1 MLNMY
6 IVRFSITCSIIN
18 TFIIAD
24 ILEDTGKSVSNFPDL
39 AKSNR
44 FVDKTMFIKWFA
56 EQNQSLYIT
65 APKRFG
71 KSTNLDMLQR
81 FFEIPIDKDGNLIDT
96 ENSDNYKLFSQ
107 VYFFNRSHLAIFKE
121 SAFFK
126 ANFGKWP
133 VLKLNF
139 TYIETSTFNR
149 FLRSVA
155 LTLRRAFGSSHFL
168 QTSKFLTNETRSF
181 MEQLL
186 SNHTTPRNEQE
197 AVQFVLRSKCALE
210 THFNKT
216 CLVLIDGLDS
226 PLQAMLAIH
235 GFGRDQR
242 AIMYCLQNLIK
253 GIFQDNNRALCLGSL
268 PLAGVFDFKKINMR
282 QISFHSNPKAASFFG
297 STEQEAEFLLQQCS
311 PSVNIKIAESL
322 FGGHV
327 VSGETEE
334 TNATS
339 VNLFCTYAVRSY
351 CRTGQV
357 APHSGELSFPLL
369 DSLFKITDL
378 TSAILDLLLGYSYYV
393 PYRKAPE
400 LVDYIK
406 LEAFIDKAKM
416 SKGELPTVPRLIVA
430 FMMQL
435 LLEFGYFSV
444 RNTTASAVTLTI
456 PNLEVKQGLANCM
469 HSWVSRFYN
478 IEINTTEAYIK
489 SAKALGRS
497 TESQQNF
504 VNSVAALFS
513 KTAKEPCHQRSLV
526 TPILLFLISP
536 KSEFVVIP
544 TIHKSSTLFISRTM
558 LGRKTGI
565 VITVAYDRGA
575 KISSREIMMDEIT
588 SFLDNLRVGFKGEV
602 DFVIGRL
609 DFTPYVLWSA
619 LTYNNTDE
627 DAVNEYSC
635 IIRKSKIEGYDKRPW
650 KLLKQAWK
658 WTRMLG

>member
-1 MLNMY
+1 MY
-6 IVRFSITCSIIN
+6 IVRFSITCTIIS

-81 FFEIPIDKDGNLIDT
+81 FFEIPIDKDGNPINT

-107 VYFFNRSHLAIFKE
+107 VYFFNRSHLAIFRE

-168 QTSKFLTNETRSF
+168 QTSKVLTNETCSF
-181 MEQLL
+181 MEQVL
-186 SNHTTPRNEQE
+186 SNHTTPQNEQE

-210 THFNKT
+210 MHFNKT
-216 CLVLIDGLDS
+216 SLVLIDGLDS
-226 PLQAMLAIH
+226 PLQAMLATH
-235 GFGRDQR
+235 SFGRDQR

-253 GIFQDNNRALCLGSL
+253 RIFQDNNRALCLGSL

-282 QISFHSNPKAASFFG
+282 QISFHSNPIVASFFG
-297 STEQEAEFLLQQCS
+297 STKQEAEFLLQQCS
-311 PSVNIKIAESL
+311 PSVNIKIAKSL
-322 FGGHV
+322 FGGHE
-327 VSGETEE
+327 VSGEAEE

-357 APHSGELSFPLL
+357 APHSSELSFPLL
-369 DSLFKITDL
+369 DNLFKITDL
-378 TSAILDLLLGYSYYV
+378 TSAILDLLTGYSYDM
-393 PYRKAPE
+393 PYRKAPK
-400 LVDYIK
+400 LVDYMK
-406 LEAFIDKAKM
+406 LEAFINKAKM
-416 SKGELPTVPRLIVA
+416 SEGELPTVPRLVVD

-435 LLEFGYFSV
+435 LLDFGYFSV

-456 PNLEVKQGLANCM
+456 PNLEVEQGVANCM

-489 SAKALGRS
+489 SAKALSRS

-513 KTAKEPCHQRSLV
+513 KTAEEPCHQRSLV
-526 TPILLFLISP
+526 TPISLFLISP
-536 KSEFVVIP
+536 KSNFVVIP

-575 KISSREIMMDEIT
+575 KIASREIMMDEIT
-588 SFLDNLRVGFKGEV
+588 SFLDNLRVGFTGEV

-627 DAVNEYSC
+627 NAVNEYSC
-635 IIRKSKIEGYDKRPW
+635 TIRKSKIEGNDKRPW
-650 KLLKQAWK
+650 KVLKKAWQ